1 MRLQQ
6 SIPLSQIYGREED
19 FSEDLATELDALEV
33 GNFEDAETE
42 SRVGTRVADI
52 VAEGEDGILV
62 VENQFGKADWDHWGR
77 LEAYARL
84 KEATVAALVAED
96 FEDLMKVT
104 CDLRNQD
111 SEIDWYLIQAK
122 ANECHAFSFHHV
134 VKPAI
139 DIQAE
144 KKADAEHSEFWEPI
158 RRGDLGELFAGKSV
172 LVRNERS
179 IIKRVHGVEMLL
191 LLNNHSCKIQLR
203 FKEEDREEDRVER
216 RDAIKDLFRESGYD
230 WAEKETSKYASILFH
245 VLNKG
250 KIDRNDW
257 PEIRE
262 KLVGMGTDIY
272 NRINE
277 SEA

>member
-111 SEIDWYLIQAK
+111 SEIDWYLIQSK

-144 KKADAEHSEFWEPI
+144 KKADAEHSEFWAPI
-158 RRGDLGELFAGKSV
+158 RRGELGKLFAGKPV

-179 IIKRVHGVEMLL
+179 IIKRVHSVEMFLVVSK
-191 LLNNHSCKIQLR
+191 HDCKIQLR
-203 FKEEDREEDRVER
+203 FNEDNRIER
-216 RDAIKDLFRESGYD
+216 RNEYMKLFQEWKY
-230 WAEKETSKYASILFH
+230 ECQPKEAPKYASVIFPGLD
-245 VLNKG
+245 KG
-250 KIDRNDW
+250 RIDRDDW

-262 KLVGMGTDIY
+262 KLVNMGTDIY

-277 SEA
+277 SGA

>member
-1 MRLQQ
+1 MNLQQ

-62 VENQFGKADWDHWGR
+62 VEDQFGKADWDHWGR

-96 FEDLMKVT
+96 FEDLIKVT

-111 SEIDWYLIQAK
+111 SEIDWYLIQSK

-144 KKADAEHSEFWEPI
+144 KKADAEYSEFWEPI

-172 LVRNERS
+172 SVKADGH
-179 IIKRVHGVEMLL
+179 IIKRVCGVEMLL

-203 FKEEDREEDRVER
+203 FKEEDRVER
-216 RDAIKDLFRESGYD
+216 RDEIMGLFRESGYTC
-230 WAEKETSKYASILFH
+230 EVKETSKYASIIFH
-245 VLNKG
+245 VLDKG
-250 KIDRNDW
+250 KLDRDDW
-257 PEIRE
+257 SEIRE
-262 KLVGMGTDIY
+262 KLVGMGTDTY